1 MKTSRRPA
9 GDLSHQAW
17 EPFRQ
22 FFEQNDEA
30 ILVFAPDTCAVID
43 LNPAACRLFGST
55 HEELIDRGLELF
67 CEPDELD
74 NLKHIICTSDPVVR
88 TYVMTYSKCD
98 GTKSVLR
105 FRSNRIRLR
114 DGELIYCP
122 FRDIGEEIRLKEE
135 NRFRQAQLIHAN
147 KMAALGIL
155 VTSVA
160 HEISNP
166 NNFIMHNN
174 QVLAETWKDVF
185 PVLREYYRENGDY
198 YLGGIPL
205 SEFDEV
211 IPKLVYGIQDGS
223 ERIRNIVQNLRD
235 FVRSDRAR
243 LDSMVDLAAVVAN
256 AITLMR
262 AEIGKH
268 TNAFS
273 LQVIEHLPPVK
284 GSAQKLEQVVINLL
298 LNALQSLNERGQ
310 CVTVA
315 IEFDEKSDQ
324 CLLKVSDEGAGMSEE
339 VMNRI
344 TEPFFSTKLDRG
356 GTGLGLYISNS
367 IIREHKGTI
376 VFTSEPGAGTTV
388 TVRLPAFVKKAE
400 NDYCKEPTTTDIA
413 S

>member
-1 MKTSRRPA
+1 MKELHPPA

-17 EPFRQ
+17 ELFHQ

-30 ILVFAPDTCAVID
+30 IMVFSPGNCAVID
-43 LNPAACRLFGST
+43 LNPAACTLFGWSRD
-55 HEELIDRGLELF
+55 ELIDRGLELF
-67 CEPDELD
+67 CEPNELN
-74 NLKHIICTSDPVVR
+74 NLKQIICMPDPSSR
-88 TYVMTYSKCD
+88 SYVMTYFRRD

-147 KMAALGIL
+147 KMAALGML

-160 HEISNP
+160 HEICNP

-174 QVLAETWKDVF
+174 QVLAEAWKDVF

-205 SEFDEV
+205 SEFEEV
-211 IPKLVYGIQDGS
+211 VPKLVYGIQDGS
-223 ERIRNIVQNLRD
+223 ERIRRIVQSLRD

-243 LDSMVDLAAVVAN
+243 LDSMVDLSSVVAG

-273 LQVIEHLPPVK
+273 LEGREDLPPVR

-298 LNALQSLNERGQ
+298 LNALQSLNDRNSRVE
-310 CVTVA
+310 VA
-315 IEFDEKSDQ
+315 VGFDALADQ
-324 CLLKVSDEGAGMSEE
+324 CLLTVSDEGSGMSEE
-339 VMNRI
+339 VMTKI

-356 GTGLGLYISNS
+356 GTGLGLYISSS

-376 VFTSEPGAGTTV
+376 GFKSGPGEGTTV
-388 TVRLPAFVKKAE
+388 TVRLPAFRQ
-400 NDYCKEPTTTDIA
+400 
-413 S
+413 